1 MIVILSKLCALLSS
15 YQICYAETAI
25 VKDFKTLGRS
35 KHWPDLKSKDYRNW
49 RRKAKKRTK
58 AALGHLNDTVDMI
71 VDVSNQEK
79 QFPHHLQSHSFF
91 TSEIHPFIYI
101 NIK

>member
-1 MIVILSKLCALLSS
+1 MMMIMIVSKLCALLSS
-15 YQICYAETAI
+15 YQIFYAETAI

-58 AALGHLNDTVDMI
+58 AAQGHFHVTVDTM
-71 VDVSNQEK
+71 VDECNQE
-79 QFPHHLQSHSFF
+79 
-91 TSEIHPFIYI
+91 
-101 NIK
+101 